1 MARLVTR
8 LTLLLGAVMLS
19 SCVSIRADSDFYAAA
34 DFSHFQ
40 RYTWVGDMPFL
51 VPAGYDIGVS
61 PLNQRRIKE
70 AIESDLAAKGFT
82 LVEDSNRADFAVSVT
97 VGARDRISVETY
109 PFRYRGSWGWRR
121 FGFYYG
127 PQVDTH
133 TYREGILAIDVFDQA
148 TNQPVWHGW
157 AEKRIT
163 NSDRTDAAGQTKA
176 AVTAILRDFPPTHA
190 TTN

>member
-1 MARLVTR
+1 MLKGLATVS
-8 LTLLLGAVMLS
+8 LLLGTLAVS
-19 SCVSIRADSDFYAAA
+19 SCVSIRADSDFYAQA
-34 DFSHFQ
+34 DFS
-40 RYTWVGDMPFL
+40 RYKLYTWVGDMPFL
-51 VPAGYDIGVS
+51 VPAGYDIAVS

-70 AIESDLAAKGFT
+70 AIESELAVKGFT
-82 LVEDSNRADFAVSVT
+82 LAEDSNRADFAVSVT

-127 PQVDTH
+127 PQVDTL

-163 NSDRTDAAGQTKA
+163 NSDRADAVEQIKAGVK
-176 AVTAILRDFPPTHA
+176 AILRDFPPTRA